1 MGVLAMNN
9 TDFQILF
16 SALALYKTFMQDA
29 ATDPNE
35 NKSYCLDMVQRAGEL
50 QDAITRGN
58 IYFD

>member
-1 MGVLAMNN
+1 MNN